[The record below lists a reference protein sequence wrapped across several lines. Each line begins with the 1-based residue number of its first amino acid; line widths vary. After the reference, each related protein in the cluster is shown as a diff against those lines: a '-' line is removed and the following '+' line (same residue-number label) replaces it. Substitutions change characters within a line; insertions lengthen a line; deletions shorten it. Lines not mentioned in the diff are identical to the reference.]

1 MSETAQRSSRLVLK
15 TKLATIAGR
24 DSRGGL
30 AVRETIL
37 SIAIL
42 FVLLMLAIPAILQAR
57 TAARLQTE
65 KQRLSRMGLGMQ
77 VYHDTFSSLPGAGSR
92 FPGAGRKPTSLP
104 K

>member
-1 MSETAQRSSRLVLK
+1 MRDQAQRSSRSVSD
-15 TKLATIAGR
+15 ANSAVIAGR
-24 DSRGGL
+24 DSRAGL

-77 VYHDTFSSLPGAGSR
+77 VYHDTFSRFPGAGRSL
-92 FPGAGRKPTSLP
+92 PGAGRKPTSPP